1 MKPENQIP
9 YPDSG
14 PLSSKALFELR
25 LFSTIIFIFS
35 ALLMQ
40 FVLTLY
46 SATLLRL
53 FSISFQ
59 YRLFSINFLVQSN
72 AQWSAAKVFFV
83 FGSGPL
89 ILSAIGLALM
99 SVLKEGIA
107 DGWKTRLTLTWM
119 AFLMVYALP
128 FSIVTGAFLFDGF
141 GIVFRWMIESFIV
154 KAMIALVL
162 LAILVTKGGFWRWWF
177 LNASYNAVLAEN
189 ESHQNI
195 FIRNV
200 YIKPYI
206 YGVIILLFFNWP
218 YSTVFWPIFLLILGF
233 VPVLHQS
240 SSYQPIYI
248 AESENRIFTTR
259 FQVLYFAILLALIW
273 AAGTFL
279 KIDF

>member
-9 YPDSG
+9 DIASG

-25 LFSTIIFIFS
+25 LFSTCIFVFA

-40 FVLTLY
+40 FLLTIY
-46 SATLLRL
+46 TTILLKI

-59 YRLFSINFLVQSN
+59 YRLFEIKFLVTSN
-72 AQWSAAKVFFV
+72 AQWSAPKVCFV

-89 ILSAIGLALM
+89 ILSSIGFALM
-99 SVLKEGIA
+99 SVLKEGVA
-107 DGWKTRLTLTWM
+107 DGWKTRLTLTWI
-119 AFLMVYALP
+119 AFLMVYSLP
-128 FSIVTGAFLFDGF
+128 CGIVAGAFLFDGF
-141 GIVFRWMIESFIV
+141 GKVFPWLIESFIV
-154 KAMIALVL
+154 RAMIALVVL
-162 LAILVTKGGFWRWWF
+162 VILVTTGGFWRWLF
-177 LNASYNAVLAEN
+177 LNSAYNAAFAES

-206 YGVIILLFFNWP
+206 YGFIILLFFNWP